1 MDLFEAMAKRFSYR
15 GEFKNQEIPK
25 DDILKI
31 MKAAI
36 HAPSGLNTQTTN
48 FVVVQDAAVRAKLNE
63 IFPHKG
69 IGSAPV
75 VLVVTTKRVEVYKDT
90 AFELQDYAAAVENI
104 LLAVTALGY
113 ATVWTD
119 GETMIDDRPSK
130 VAKLLN
136 VPAGETVRALLPIG
150 VPTATGTQKEKKPL
164 EERVRFV

>member
-1 MDLFEAMAKRFSYR
+1 MDLFEAMEKRFSYR

-25 DDILKI
+25 EDILKI

-36 HAPSGLNTQTTN
+36 QAPSGLNTQTTN
-48 FVVVQDAAVRAKLNE
+48 FVVVQDAAARAKLNE

-69 IGSAPV
+69 IGTAPV
-75 VLVVTTKRVEVYKDT
+75 VLVVTTKRIEVYQGV
-90 AFELQDYAAAVENI
+90 AFEMQDYAAAVENV

-119 GETMIDDRPSK
+119 GETATDGRPAK
-130 VAKLLN
+130 VAKLLDI
-136 VPAGETVRALLPIG
+136 PADETVRALLPIG
-150 VPTATGTQKEKKPL
+150 VPTGTGSQKAKKPI